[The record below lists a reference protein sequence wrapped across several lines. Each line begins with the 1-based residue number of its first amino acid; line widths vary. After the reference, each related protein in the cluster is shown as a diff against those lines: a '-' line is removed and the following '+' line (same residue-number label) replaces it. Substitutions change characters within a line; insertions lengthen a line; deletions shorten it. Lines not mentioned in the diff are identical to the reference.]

1 MRVGLEPLNGRLWT
15 LFDAPYLSQG
25 QEEALVTTQ
34 SLLGAGLPLSD
45 FDKRDKP

>member
-1 MRVGLEPLNGRLWT
+1 MRVGLEPLNGRLWA

-34 SLLGAGLPLSD
+34 AIPFGSRLAVE
-45 FDKRDKP
+45 